1 MKSYAKI
8 LLALMPILTSL
19 SAYAG
24 GNNGHYYGGGD
35 NHTSVGLRMGWI
47 GAPNGVTVRR
57 TFGNAAA
64 FEFVAGYNGKYARR
78 TELPALRKGNSFIG
92 ASFAPYFLMCEGNI
106 GVALTADMGARL
118 NYHHYRL
125 AGISGAPKITP
136 EVTLGAGMQVE
147 FSERVELFADAHLK
161 YFNEP
166 HGYYV
171 LGIESGAGLRIRL
184 N

>member
-1 MKSYAKI
+1 MKSYAKV
-8 LLALMPILTSL
+8 LLALLPILTAL
-19 SAYAG
+19 PAFAG
-24 GNNGHYYGGGD
+24 GNGHYGGGD
-35 NHTSVGLRMGWI
+35 NHTSVGVRLGWI
-47 GAPNGVTVRR
+47 GAPNGLSVRR
-57 TFGNAAA
+57 TVGNAGA

-78 TELPALRKGNSFIG
+78 TELPQLRKGNSFIG
-92 ASFAPYFLMCEGNI
+92 ASFAPYFLVSEGNI
-106 GVALTADMGARL
+106 GVALTADMGLRL

-125 AGISGAPKITP
+125 VGDGSGASKITA
-136 EVTLGAGMQVE
+136 EAVLGAGMQVE

-166 HGYYV
+166 HGFYV